1 MPPKPKIT
9 REMIVEAAFELVR
22 TGGVESINARSV
34 SQRLNCSTQPVL
46 YCFDSMDE
54 VKRAV
59 YARADA
65 FHTDYLTQACASP
78 GNVLLSIG
86 LRYIRFARE
95 EPRLFRFLFQSGY
108 ATGHSVVEMIEADEL
123 MPVLSAMQ
131 AAMGMTLAQTRHVFL
146 TIALFA
152 HGYACLLANNGMA
165 YDEDVIAAH
174 LTRAYR
180 GAVLE
185 LEEEEHEKAAGK
197 E

>member
-9 REMIVEAAFELVR
+9 REMIVDAAFELAR

-34 SQRLNCSTQPVL
+34 SQCLNCSTQPVL
-46 YCFDSMDE
+46 YCFGSMDE
-54 VKRAV
+54 VKQAA
-59 YARADA
+59 YAKADA
-65 FHTDYLTQACASP
+65 FHTNYLMQACASP

-86 LRYIRFARE
+86 LRYIRFAKE
-95 EPRLFRFLFQSGY
+95 EPQLFRFLFQSGY
-108 ATGHSVVEMIEADEL
+108 AAEHSVLEMIEAEEL

-131 AAMGMTLAQTRHVFL
+131 AAMGLTLPQTRHVFL

-152 HGYACLLANNGMA
+152 HGYASLLANNGLA
-165 YDEDVIAAH
+165 YEEDVIAGH
-174 LTRAYR
+174 LERAYR

-185 LEEEEHEKAAGK
+185 LEEEENEKAAGK